1 MKKSERTLRIY
12 FENSQTAV
20 PVTPHV
26 RALVRRAVL
35 ATLAYENVTGHS
47 EVSVTF
53 TDNAG
58 IRQLNKRFR
67 GIDSETDVLSFPLF
81 EDGPGGAEF
90 GHMLGDIVLSLEKC
104 RAQAEE
110 YGHGFDREC
119 AFLTVH
125 STLHLLGYDHETG
138 EEEADMRR
146 RQTAIVEGMGLCV
159 EDKT

>member
-1 MKKSERTLRIY
+1 MRSCARTLRIY
-12 FENSQTAV
+12 FENNQTAV
-20 PVTPHV
+20 PVDLHLKQ
-26 RALVRRAVL
+26 LVRRAVL
-35 ATLAYENVTGHS
+35 STLAYEHVTGHS

-58 IRQLNKRFR
+58 IRQLNNRFR

-104 RAQAEE
+104 RAQGEE

-125 STLHLLGYDHETG
+125 STLHLLGYDHVNNEAK
-138 EEEADMRR
+138 EADMRR
-146 RQTAIVEGMGLCV
+146 RQSEILAGMGLAV
-159 EDKT
+159 SQ